1 MRVAFDTNVIVRL
14 LAADDPIQLT
24 AVRKILAEATEI
36 ILPIVALVEAVWVMR
51 RAYRVPLPTLT
62 PILERFVADE
72 RVRCDRSLVAEG
84 IAMMRRGGD
93 FADAVIEADG
103 RRLGAETL
111 ETFDEQAARLLVA
124 AGASVTRPA

>member
-14 LAADDPIQLT
+14 LAADDPTQLAAARRT
-24 AVRKILAEATEI
+24 LAETTEI
-36 ILPIVALVEAVWVMR
+36 ILPIVALAEAVWVMR
-51 RAYRVPLPTLT
+51 RAYRILLSTLT

-72 RVRCDRSLVAEG
+72 RVRCDQSLVARG
-84 IAMMRRGGD
+84 IAMMQRGGE

-111 ETFDEQAARLLVA
+111 STFDEQPARLLVE
-124 AGASVTRPA
+124 AGASVTRLA